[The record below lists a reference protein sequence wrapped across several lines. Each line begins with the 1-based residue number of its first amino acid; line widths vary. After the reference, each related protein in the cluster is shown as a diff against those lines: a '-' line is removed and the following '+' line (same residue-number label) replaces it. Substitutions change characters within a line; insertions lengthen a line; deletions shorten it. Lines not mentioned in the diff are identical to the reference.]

1 MRRVWIAL
9 ALMLMLSGCQ
19 SYEKQDFTLL
29 PYSRDDEILEI
40 VGKTIVNVPVWT
52 LEGALA
58 ITVLGMYLAALGGY
72 RGR

>member
-9 ALMLMLSGCQ
+9 ALMLTLSGCQ

-29 PYSRDDEILEI
+29 PYSREDEILEI

-52 LEGALA
+52 IEGALA

-72 RGR
+72 RR

>member
-1 MRRVWIAL
+1 MRRVWIAV
-9 ALMLMLSGCQ
+9 ALMLTLSGCQ
-19 SYEKQDFTLL
+19 SYEKQEFTLL
-29 PYSRDDEILEI
+29 PYSREDEILEI

-58 ITVLGMYLAALGGY
+58 ITVLGMYLAAMGGY

>member
-1 MRRVWIAL
+1 MRRVWIAV
-9 ALMLMLSGCQ
+9 ALMLTLSGCQ
-19 SYEKQDFTLL
+19 SYEKQEFTLL
-29 PYSRDDEILEI
+29 PYSREDEILEI

-72 RGR
+72 RR

>member
-9 ALMLMLSGCQ
+9 ALMLTLSGCQ
-19 SYEKQDFTLL
+19 SYEKQEFTLL
-29 PYSRDDEILEI
+29 PYSREDEILEI

-58 ITVLGMYLAALGGY
+58 ITVLGMYLAAMGGY